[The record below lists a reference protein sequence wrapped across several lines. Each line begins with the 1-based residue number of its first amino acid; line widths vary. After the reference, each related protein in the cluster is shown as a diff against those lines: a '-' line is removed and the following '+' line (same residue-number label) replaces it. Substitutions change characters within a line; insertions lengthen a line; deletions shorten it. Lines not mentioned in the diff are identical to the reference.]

1 MNNEALIQLVKNHVQ
16 QTFEH
21 DATGH
26 DWHHIER
33 VYNMA
38 LFLQEKEGGNKTV
51 IELAALLHDISD
63 HKLNGGKLNIGGQVG
78 YELLRKNGCPKVI
91 AEKVRTIIDAV
102 SFKGANVKDK
112 PTTWEAKIVQDADRL
127 DALGAIGIARAFSF
141 GGNKNRP
148 IFEPNIKPTLHK
160 TFEQY
165 ANDKSH
171 TINHFHEKLLLLK
184 ERLHTDTAIKIGEE
198 RHQFMKSFLEQF
210 NKEWF
215 SYSVQTEQ
223 NKSSQ
228 S

>member
-1 MNNEALIQLVKNHVQ
+1 MNDRALIETIKNIVYSSFQ
-16 QTFEH
+16 N

-33 VYNMA
+33 VYNMSIY
-38 LFLQEKEGGNKTV
+38 LHEKEGGDKTV

-78 YELLRKNGCPKVI
+78 YELLRKNGCPKAI
-91 AEKVRTIIDAV
+91 AEKVRCIIDCV

-112 PTTWEAKIVQDADRL
+112 TTSWEAKIVQDADRL
-127 DALGAIGIARAFSF
+127 DAIGAIGIARAFAY

-148 IFEPNIKPTLHK
+148 IFEPEVKPTFHDS
-160 TFEQY
+160 FEQY
-165 ANDKSH
+165 AKDKSH

-184 ERLHTDTAIKIGEE
+184 DRLHTDTAIIIGNE
-198 RHQFMKSFLEQF
+198 RHQFMCAFLEQF

-215 SYSVQTEQ
+215 SYSKE
-223 NKSSQ
+223 KIK
-228 S
+228 

>member
-1 MNNEALIQLVKNHVQ
+1 MNDSALIETIKNIVYTSFQ
-16 QTFEH
+16 D

-38 LFLQEKEGGNKTV
+38 IYLQEKEGGNKTV

-78 YELLRKNGCPKVI
+78 YEILRKNGCAKAI
-91 AEKVRTIIDAV
+91 AEKVRAIIDSV
-102 SFKGANVKDK
+102 SFKGANVKDQS
-112 PTTWEAKIVQDADRL
+112 TSWEAKIVQDADRL
-127 DALGAIGIARAFSF
+127 DALGAIGIARAFAY

-148 IFEPNIKPTLHK
+148 IFEPDVKPTLHDS
-160 TFEQY
+160 FEQY
-165 ANDKSH
+165 TKDKSH

-184 ERLHTDTAIKIGEE
+184 DRLHTDTAIIIGNE
-198 RHQFMKSFLEQF
+198 RHQFLYTFLEQF

-215 SYSVQTEQ
+215 LYSKE
-223 NKSSQ
+223 KIK
-228 S
+228 

>member
-1 MNNEALIQLVKNHVQ
+1 MNDSALIETIKNIVYSSFQ
-16 QTFEH
+16 N

-33 VYNMA
+33 VYNMSIY
-38 LFLQEKEGGNKTV
+38 LHEKEGGDKTV

-78 YELLRKNGCPKVI
+78 YELLRKNGCPKII
-91 AEKVRTIIDAV
+91 AEKVRCIIDSV

-112 PTTWEAKIVQDADRL
+112 TTSWEAKIVQDADRL
-127 DALGAIGIARAFSF
+127 DAIGAIGIARAFAY

-148 IFEPNIKPTLHK
+148 IFEPEVKPTFHDS
-160 TFEQY
+160 FEQY
-165 ANDKSH
+165 AKDKSH

-184 ERLHTDTAIKIGEE
+184 DRLHTDTAIIIGNE
-198 RHQFMKSFLEQF
+198 RHQFMRAFLEQF

-215 SYSVQTEQ
+215 SYSKE
-223 NKSSQ
+223 KIK
-228 S
+228 